1 MWFIFALLEFFMSSL
16 PPTTWGEH
24 RLDWGQQT
32 YVMGIVNVTPDSF
45 AGDGLVEE
53 TLTQDTI
60 IQRAVTQAQHFV
72 EDGAIIIDVGGES
85 TRPQAAPI
93 SVEQEL
99 ARVVPVVRA
108 LYDTLPKEVMIS
120 IDTYKA
126 VVARQAL
133 DAGACMINDIW
144 ALRRDPNMAAL
155 ASERSV
161 PVVLMANM
169 RSREASIRAPLRSA
183 VATYKREIVSDVV
196 RFLAGSI
203 DLALAAGIAWERIII
218 DPGIG
223 FGTIPEENLTLL
235 RRLGELRALGRPILL
250 GTSRKSTIGLVL
262 GGVPVSERL
271 EGTAA
276 TVALGIA
283 QGADIVRVHDVR
295 EMVRVV
301 KVSDAIVR
309 GTLKASL
316 DNKP

>member
-1 MWFIFALLEFFMSSL
+1 MSTL
-16 PPTTWGEH
+16 PPTIWGER

-53 TLTQDTI
+53 TLTQDAI
-60 IQRAVTQAQHFV
+60 IQRAVTQAQRFV
-72 EDGAIIIDVGGES
+72 EDGAILIDVGGES

-99 ARVVPVVRA
+99 ARVVPVVRV

-120 IDTYKA
+120 IDTYKE

-155 ASERSV
+155 ASERGV

-169 RSREASIRAPLRSA
+169 RS
-183 VATYKREIVSDVV
+183 YHKREIVSDVV

-203 DLALAAGIAWERIII
+203 DLALAAGVAWERIII

-223 FGTIPEENLTLL
+223 FGTTPEENLTLL

-262 GGVPVSERL
+262 GGVPASERL

-301 KVSDAIVR
+301 KMSDAIVR

>member
-1 MWFIFALLEFFMSSL
+1 MSSI

-53 TLTQDTI
+53 PLTQDAI

-169 RSREASIRAPLRSA
+169 RG
-183 VATYKREIVSDVV
+183 YHKREIVSDVV

-203 DLALAAGIAWERIII
+203 DLALAAGVAWERIII

-223 FGTIPEENLTLL
+223 FGTTPEENLTLL
-235 RRLGELRALGRPILL
+235 HRLGELRALGRPILL